1 MLVTHSVDKDK
12 TRIKASRKLATRLA
26 AIALL
31 LPVLNA
37 APASALTAPE
47 VRASSGRSV
56 TVDSKN
62 RVQLYYEESGS
73 GDPVLFVPGWTM
85 TAPFFRRQLDY
96 FQGSKT
102 TRFITYDP
110 RAHGRSTKTMEGA
123 NYNQH
128 ARDLKALIDRL
139 HLKNVV
145 LGGWSWGMDTVYA
158 YISMYGTDN
167 IRGVVNMDQT
177 PNPLASG
184 DGAWS
189 DGEFTSVKFFFDQFT
204 KDRAGTTQE
213 FMPSFFEKSVSPTEL
228 HWMTSEAMMTPN
240 VVAGLLYYDG
250 WFYNSTEIVRNLK
263 IPQIYFVSKQN
274 APAAKTYLDRNAPD
288 AELIS
293 LGEHASFYDQAP
305 IFNDN
310 LARFLAKHP

>member
-1 MLVTHSVDKDK
+1 MLVTHSVHKDK
-12 TRIKASRKLATRLA
+12 TRIKANRKLATQLA
-26 AIALL
+26 AIALFL
-31 LPVLNA
+31 TGLIV
-37 APASALTAPE
+37 APASALAEPQ
-47 VRASSGRSV
+47 VRAFAGRYV
-56 TVDSKN
+56 TVDSKTG
-62 RVQLYYEESGS
+62 VQLYYEESGS

-85 TAPFFRRQLDY
+85 TVPFFRHQLDY

-128 ARDLKALIDRL
+128 ARDLKVMIDRL

-158 YISMYGTDN
+158 YISMYGTAN
-167 IRGVVNMDQT
+167 IRAVVNMDQT

-189 DGEFTSVKFFFDQFT
+189 DGDFTSVKFFFDKFT
-204 KDRAGTTQE
+204 EDRAGTTRQ
-213 FMPSFFEKSVSPTEL
+213 FMPSFFDKSVPADEL
-228 HWMTSEAMMTPN
+228 QWMTSEAMMTPN

-250 WFYNSTEIVRNLK
+250 WYYNSTEIVRNLK
-263 IPQIYFVSKQN
+263 IPQIYFVDKQNTPAAKSYLAQN
-274 APAAKTYLDRNAPD
+274 APN

-305 IFNDN
+305 IFNEN